1 MARLFAAS
9 LTTSPLLL
17 LPWGLK
23 YLSANLPYSSNKHGL
38 GPTTCCY
45 IKLFHSQITLYM
57 SRWFVTSLP
66 TLPLCVVLLL
76 GLLASPPTF
85 PIFQTSMDLV
95 PQLVVIFN
103 FFTLRPHICQD
114 YYFVTSLPTS
124 PLCMLLP
131 LGLHTSPP
139 TFPIPQTSS
148 DLVPQPPSCLY
159 GPLFL
164 HSVLSSTKLSRAT
177 TVSLFILWTNSY
189 NVTILMKPLWKNFA

>member
-9 LTTSPLLL
+9 LTTLPLLL

-23 YLSANLPYSSNKHGL
+23 HFSTNLPYSSNKHGL

-45 IKLFHSQITLYM
+45 IKLFHSQTTLYM

-66 TLPLCVVLLL
+66 TFPLCVVLPL
-76 GLLASPPTF
+76 GLLASRPTF

-103 FFTLRPHICQD
+103 FFTLRPHYICQD
-114 YYFVTSLPTS
+114 YLS
-124 PLCMLLP
+124 PPC
-131 LGLHTSPP
+131 LGLYTSPP
-139 TFPIPQTSS
+139 TFSIPQTNS
-148 DLVPQPPSCLY
+148 DLVLQPPSCLC
-159 GPLFL
+159 GLLFL
-164 HSVLSSTKLSRAT
+164 HSVLSSTKLSRAS

-189 NVTILMKPLWKNFA
+189 NVTILMKPFWKNFA